1 MSTPLYIHL
10 PPCGPLPHL
19 RPEPFKA
26 LLVVENIVP
35 EMWRNEVCEWL
46 AQVGCRSFIAWGQDS
61 HQWQGAMNQT
71 SSNIFGSGL
80 AKDERVMTNARE
92 NETLAD
98 AIAAAE
104 IATRQYAKRQANWF
118 RHQFNS
124 NWTLEERYTGA
135 QRPHAESGVAAF
147 VKGLS

>member
-10 PPCGPLPHL
+10 TPCGPLPHL

-35 EMWRNEVCEWL
+35 EAWRNEVCEWL
-46 AQVGCRSFIAWGQDS
+46 AQAGCRSLMAWGQDS

-98 AIAAAE
+98 AIAAALHGDADFGVDLAGFS
-104 IATRQYAKRQANWF
+104 IVHITPV
-118 RHQFNS
+118 
-124 NWTLEERYTGA
+124 ERRDEMMKMIEMAVRDGD
-135 QRPHAESGVAAF
+135 
-147 VKGLS
+147 